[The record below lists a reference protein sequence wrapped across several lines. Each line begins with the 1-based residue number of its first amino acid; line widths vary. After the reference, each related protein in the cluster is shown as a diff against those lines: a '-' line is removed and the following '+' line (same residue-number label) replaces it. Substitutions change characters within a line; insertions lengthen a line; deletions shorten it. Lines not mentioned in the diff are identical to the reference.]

1 MSEAMLD
8 QFLYAFGTLV
18 ALILPFA
25 ELPIFLEIMQGRS
38 TRELRRAALTV
49 GVGSF
54 MILAT
59 SAIAG
64 RLVLEIFGVSFP
76 AFRAAG
82 GLVLIVIGLEMLKG
96 QSSAVTMD
104 PRHET
109 DPADRLWMPLV
120 MPLIAGPA
128 AITATVALSIRER
141 AAAGPVPSATLLAVA
156 AATLLVYLTLLASRP
171 LAQAMSVRS
180 ARLFERFLG
189 LILVA
194 VGFQMGMTG
203 IYEFFAVG
211 QAIP

>member
-1 MSEAMLD
+1 MIEAMLD

-25 ELPIFLEIMQGRS
+25 ELPVFLQIMEGRS
-38 TRELRRAALTV
+38 AKELRRAAFTV
-49 GVGSF
+49 SVGSF
-54 MILAT
+54 AILAT
-59 SAIAG
+59 SALAG
-64 RLVLEIFGVSFP
+64 RLILQVFGVSFP

-96 QSSAVTMD
+96 QASAVTLD
-104 PRHET
+104 ARLET
-109 DPADRLWMPLV
+109 DPADRLWMPFV

-128 AITATVALSIRER
+128 AITATVALAIRER
-141 AAAGPVPSATLLAVA
+141 AVAHHLPAATLLAVA
-156 AATLLVYLTLLASRP
+156 AATLLVYVILLVARP
-171 LAQAMSVRS
+171 LAAAISGRG

-203 IYEFFAVG
+203 VYEFFDLG
-211 QAIP
+211 PTG